1 MAKNAQVFIQ
11 WDTKDRWNG
20 VKQYVKRKDV
30 KPYEESLRCGQEV
43 KLKWASRW
51 YKVIMCEDWSPK
63 KRKSKKILYNLIY
76 FLIQKLLT
84 PEINVLMISRIISVL
99 NSTATSDSSTEAV
112 VTDEDIPLSAHVLRT
127 ATDEA
132 GQYKNFLQKQSR
144 MQESWNEQ
152 RRKRV
157 ATGNPAP
164 VQPTQ
169 KETPLL
175 RAIPPSPMK
184 TSAMA
189 KEVPVAMVPASPRR
203 EKTAETELQETENL
217 KEELKKEKASVQKIR
232 EEYTKRLADLR
243 HREEQ
248 ANSAANIGKVT
259 CLLLYF
265 KFAELVVNTKLFK
278 FIATI
283 SLPWDA
289 KIPYDFIRA
298 SIA

>member
-1 MAKNAQVFIQ
+1 
-11 WDTKDRWNG
+11 
-20 VKQYVKRKDV
+20 
-30 KPYEESLRCGQEV
+30 
-43 KLKWASRW
+43 
-51 YKVIMCEDWSPK
+51 
-63 KRKSKKILYNLIY
+63 
-76 FLIQKLLT
+76 
-84 PEINVLMISRIISVL
+84 MISRIISVL

-112 VTDEDIPLSAHVLRT
+112 TVTDEDIPLSAHVLRT

-144 MQESWNEQ
+144 MQESWNKQ
-152 RRKRV
+152 RKRI

-175 RAIPPSPMK
+175 RAIPASPMK

-217 KEELKKEKASVQKIR
+217 KEELKKEKASVQKMR

-248 ANSAANIGKVT
+248 ANSAANIAKVT

-265 KFAELVVNTKLFK
+265 KFTELVVNTKLFK

-283 SLPWDA
+283 SLLWDA

>member
-63 KRKSKKILYNLIY
+63 KRK
-76 FLIQKLLT
+76 T
-84 PEINVLMISRIISVL
+84 
-99 NSTATSDSSTEAV
+99 TSDSSTEAV

-132 GQYKNFLQKQSR
+132 GQYKNFLQKQSP

-175 RAIPPSPMK
+175 RAIPASPMK

-217 KEELKKEKASVQKIR
+217 KEELKKEKASVQKMR

-243 HREEQ
+243 HRGT
-248 ANSAANIGKVT
+248 GKLG
-259 CLLLYF
+259 CKYR
-265 KFAELVVNTKLFK
+265 KGSGGHA
-278 FIATI
+278 
-283 SLPWDA
+283 D
-289 KIPYDFIRA
+289 
-298 SIA
+298 

>member
-1 MAKNAQVFIQ
+1 M
-11 WDTKDRWNG
+11 
-20 VKQYVKRKDV
+20 
-30 KPYEESLRCGQEV
+30 
-43 KLKWASRW
+43 
-51 YKVIMCEDWSPK
+51 
-63 KRKSKKILYNLIY
+63 LI
-76 FLIQKLLT
+76 
-84 PEINVLMISRIISVL
+84 PEINVLRISRIISVL
-99 NSTATSDSSTEAV
+99 NSLASSDSSTEAV
-112 VTDEDIPLSAHVLRT
+112 VTDEDIPLSAHVPRT
-127 ATDEA
+127 ATGKA
-132 GQYKNFLQKQSR
+132 GQYKNFLEKQSR
-144 MQESWNEQ
+144 MQESWDEQ
-152 RRKRV
+152 RTKRI
-157 ATGNPAP
+157 ATRNPAP
-164 VQPTQ
+164 VQPTE

-175 RAIPPSPMK
+175 RAIPASPMK
-184 TSAMA
+184 TSTMA

-217 KEELKKEKASVQKIR
+217 KEELKKEKASVQKMR

-265 KFAELVVNTKLFK
+265 KFTELVVNTKLFK

-283 SLPWDA
+283 KLSCDT